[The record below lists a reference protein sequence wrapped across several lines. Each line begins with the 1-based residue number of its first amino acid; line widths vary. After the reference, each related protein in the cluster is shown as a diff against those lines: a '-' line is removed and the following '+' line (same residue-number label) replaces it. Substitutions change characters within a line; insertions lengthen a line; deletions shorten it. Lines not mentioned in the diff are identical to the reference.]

1 MPWQATLPG
10 KGGKF
15 DTLIRN
21 RSQHREPRVVPVTRR
36 MEIFRIVIS
45 VLFSLCILVL
55 GRTASAQISQVED
68 LGYVPADTCS
78 QCHEDQAR
86 HWSNSDHAWA
96 MKPADESAVLGNFDD
111 AQFDDG
117 AVQARFF
124 RRDEGF
130 WVSIEGETGEMEEF
144 PIAYTFGYFPLQQ
157 YLVRLSRGRLQSL
170 TVAWD
175 SRPQEEGG
183 QRWFSLYP
191 GEKFAPDDA
200 LHWTGRY
207 QNWNAMCA
215 DCHSTFLSMNY
226 DAKTDS
232 FATTWQEQNV
242 GCQGCHG
249 PGRKHVEWAQGDL
262 SASADKPDAK
272 GMGLTVDFKGMD
284 SNKVVETCA
293 YCHSRRQ
300 SLKDGQHAHEAYLD
314 KALPSTL
321 GAGLYHPDGQI
332 EGEVYVYGSF
342 VQSAMYKAGVACLD
356 CHDPHTTEV
365 LAQGNTLCTRCHN
378 EAPPPRFPQILAM
391 NYDSPEHHKHP
402 QGSSGAQ
409 CVNCHMP
416 ETTFM
421 VVDPRRDH
429 SLRIPRPDLTLTTGS
444 PNACNACHDDR
455 SAEWASTAIEQWYPS
470 AERSPHFASA
480 LNAFRNG
487 EDDAIVRLARL
498 IRDSTAPAIAR
509 ATAAENLGSFS
520 YQAFPVL
527 RAGLLSDEPLVQAYA
542 AGAFAQQA
550 SGDNLALLIDLLSP
564 DHPRAVRDQAL
575 KSLAG
580 VPLNQFPEPVRDR
593 VAQLR
598 ADYEKRLAELATLP
612 GSRFNLAA
620 YLHRD
625 GQHDRAIE
633 QYQAALELDPVFSP
647 ARINLAKLAS
657 ERGSAELA
665 VATLTTGADMD
676 RIPNSDRA
684 YLAYLLALVLVESGQ
699 NEQALSRFEQATRLN
714 PENTRAAYNQG
725 LVLARMK
732 QWERAGEVL
741 QQALSRAPDDFDLLN
756 AQVFVLFEQG
766 RLDEA
771 LGFARTLQSA
781 HPEDARAENLVREL
795 ERRLNNGRP

>member
-1 MPWQATLPG
+1 M
-10 KGGKF
+10 
-15 DTLIRN
+15 D
-21 RSQHREPRVVPVTRR
+21 V
-36 MEIFRIVIS
+36 FRIVLS
-45 VLFSLCILVL
+45 VMLSLCILML
-55 GRTASAQISQVED
+55 GRAASAEVPPAED
-68 LGYVPADTCS
+68 SGYVPAAACN
-78 QCHEDQAR
+78 QCHQQQADL
-86 HWSNSDHAWA
+86 WSHSDHAWA
-96 MKPADESAVLGNFDD
+96 MKPADEASVLGNFDD
-111 AQFDDG
+111 ARFDDG

-124 RRDEGF
+124 KRDNGF

-144 PIAYTFGYFPLQQ
+144 SIVYTFGYFPLQQ

-170 TVAWD
+170 TIAWD
-175 SRPQEEGG
+175 SRPREEGG

-226 DAKTDS
+226 DEASDS
-232 FATTWQEQNV
+232 FATTWQEQSV

-249 PGRKHVEWAQGDL
+249 PGRKHVEWAQGEP
-262 SASADKPDAK
+262 SASADKPEA
-272 GMGLTVDFKGMD
+272 GNMGLTVDFKGMD

-321 GAGLYHPDGQI
+321 GAGLYHADGQI
-332 EGEVYVYGSF
+332 QGEVYVYGSF
-342 VQSAMYKAGVACLD
+342 IQSAMYKAGVACLD

-365 LAQGNTLCTRCHN
+365 LVQGNTLCTRCHN

-402 QGSSGAQ
+402 QGSAGAQ

-416 ETTFM
+416 ETTYM

-429 SLRIPRPDLTLTTGS
+429 SIRIPRPDLTLTTGS

-470 AERSPHFASA
+470 SERSPHFASA
-480 LNAFRNG
+480 LNAFRSG
-487 EDDAIVRLARL
+487 KEDAIVRLARL

-509 ATAAENLGSFS
+509 ATAAEHLGSFG

-527 RAGLLSDEPLVQAYA
+527 RAGLLADEPLVQAYA
-542 AGAFAQQA
+542 AGTFAQQA
-550 SGDNLALLIDLLSP
+550 AGDNLSLLIDLLSS
-564 DHPRAVRDQAL
+564 DHPRAVRDQTL

-580 VPLNQFPEPVRDR
+580 VSLDRFPEPMRGP

-598 ADYEKRLAELATLP
+598 ADYEKRLGELATLP
-612 GSRFNLAA
+612 GSRFNFAA

-625 GQHDRAIE
+625 GQHDKAIK

-657 ERGSAELA
+657 ERGNAELA
-665 VATLTTGADMD
+665 LATLTTGADMERVPD
-676 RIPNSDRA
+676 SDRA

-699 NEQALSRFEQATRLN
+699 SEQALSRFEQATRLD
-714 PENTRAAYNQG
+714 PANTRAAYNHG

-732 QWERAGEVL
+732 QWQRATEVL
-741 QQALSRAPDDFDLLN
+741 DQALSHAPNDYDLLN
-756 AQVFVLFEQG
+756 AKVYVLHQQG

-771 LGFARTLQSA
+771 LQQARAMQQA
-781 HPEDARAENLVREL
+781 YPEDDRVSKLVDQL
-795 ERRLNNGRP
+795 ERRLN